1 MFEVKKGDAFKAYFK
16 LVDSTDFAT
25 PENGVANTGVTGA
38 YTKNGAGAV
47 TLDMAAANRWTDLS
61 GDVSGLY
68 VVTVP
73 TGATDT
79 IGELIV
85 AVIDDG
91 GGVAGAARV
100 FKVVSHPS
108 DDIYNKV
115 SNLVANYAP
124 ADMADAVWDEL
135 STGHTGAGKAGRKMW
150 HKVSQI
156 QASIA
161 NVKTSVAQAR
171 TDIGNLTD
179 INAAAVEDACS
190 AALATCKLKQLLAT
204 NASLTVGSTT
214 VKVSSVI
221 GKMLNKAPGT
231 AWAYALATDSLEAL
245 RDNQAAAGGDW
256 TANEKTEF
264 KAILGIKNTGTPG
277 DPTAGILF
285 DDLLDGKV
293 WDVLSTGHVGAGVA
307 GKRLWHSLDATS
319 NAVINNI
326 DPSVNGISNIVAN
339 DIDPSINGIS
349 NVVKGISNVVAN
361 EIEPSTD
368 VISNYVKNNIDPSV
382 NVISNYVKNNI
393 DPSVNGISNLVKNAI
408 DPGIDYLT
416 TAVKGISN
424 AVNGISNLVKN
435 NGVAIAAT
443 AIANA
448 SSHLLHQAH
457 VTIGATAKFSTV
469 AGSLR
474 LARAGAI
481 GDWTVAADVLTIKDT
496 NGVTQ
501 KALTLSPGGG
511 PYTARA

>member
-47 TLDMAAANRWTDLS
+47 NLNMAAANRWTDLS
-61 GDVSGLY
+61 GSVSGLY

-91 GGVAGAARV
+91 AGVAGAARV

-108 DDIYNKV
+108 DDIYDKV
-115 SNLVANYAP
+115 SSLNINAA
-124 ADMADAVWDEL
+124 AIADAVWDEL
-135 STGHTGAGKAGRKMW
+135 STGHTGAGKAGKMLFDVISNINVNLPSANAVADAVWNELSTGHTDAGKAGRKMW

-156 QASIA
+156 QA
-161 NVKTSVAQAR
+161 SVAQAR

-179 INAAAVEDACS
+179 IDAAAVEDACS

-293 WDVLSTGHVGAGVA
+293 WDVLSTGHVGAGRA

-319 NAVINNI
+319 NAIINNIDPSVNAISNAVINNI
-326 DPSVNGISNIVAN
+326 DPSINGISNIVAN

-368 VISNYVKNNIDPSV
+368 VISNYVKNNIDP
-382 NVISNYVKNNI
+382 
-393 DPSVNGISNLVKNAI
+393 
-408 DPGIDYLT
+408 
-416 TAVKGISN
+416 
-424 AVNGISNLVKN
+424 
-435 NGVAIAAT
+435 
-443 AIANA
+443 
-448 SSHLLHQAH
+448 
-457 VTIGATAKFSTV
+457 
-469 AGSLR
+469 
-474 LARAGAI
+474 
-481 GDWTVAADVLTIKDT
+481 
-496 NGVTQ
+496 
-501 KALTLSPGGG
+501 
-511 PYTARA
+511 